1 MRYSTKHS
9 GLGRRP
15 GAAAT
20 ELAIW
25 LPFLGLMFVISV
37 DFCRVYYA
45 SQTIQN
51 CATAGAM
58 YASGTSTANPTNPS
72 AQDAAVQAAL
82 AEGVSLN
89 PPMAATNVSVWNQ
102 GGMAQVSV
110 SYDFP
115 LLVPWSGSSG
125 TVTITRSVTMTMIPQ
140 PGS

>member
-1 MRYSTKHS
+1 MRYLATNC
-9 GLGRRP
+9 GPPRRP
-15 GAAAT
+15 GAAAA
-20 ELAIW
+20 EMAIW
-25 LPFLGLMFVISV
+25 LPFLALMFVISV

-58 YASGTSTANPTNPS
+58 YASGTSTANPTDPS

>member
-1 MRYSTKHS
+1 MRYLATHS
-9 GLGRRP
+9 GPRRRE

-25 LPFLGLMFVISV
+25 LPFLGLMFIISV

-58 YASGTSTANPTNPS
+58 YASGTSAANPTDPQNP
-72 AQDAAVQAAL
+72 AVEAAL

-89 PPMAATNVSVWNQ
+89 PPLAAKNVSVSYP
-102 GGMAQVSV
+102 GGIAQVSV

-125 TVTITRSVTMTMIPQ
+125 KVTLTRSVTMTMIPQ